1 MPAGSPKRLCSI
13 IMCSP
18 SATLT
23 VWAGSWLAGC
33 SAPDDVLE
41 ALHAWAP
48 RHTIAAGDP
57 MTGARTDLPW
67 SSRTTLPGSGVMAL
81 LKVIREAMAQPGAQL
96 RLVLPVPGDVR
107 GLPPGT
113 VFSADAIEAEEGL
126 LVGVPGTE
134 GTGLIPRWSD
144 DDTLQWTLY
153 STPIPPAPGP
163 GMSLGEAEYAMR
175 EAVRDAA
182 DALMQLHTTAVGAG
196 DSDPRELI
204 EAELADYARHDYPNS
219 IPLRAKRILDTA
231 DHVAAILTVAQREP
245 ASAPTSASAIGA
257 QETLLR
263 PLWDA
268 IRAAR
273 LVAVHAAA
281 RGN

>member
-1 MPAGSPKRLCSI
+1 
-13 IMCSP
+13 MCSP

-48 RHTIAAGDP
+48 KHTIAAGDP
-57 MTGARTDLPW
+57 VTGGRTDLPW
-67 SSRTTLPGSGVMAL
+67 SSRGNLPGTGVMAL
-81 LKVIREAMAQPGAQL
+81 LKVIRETMAAPGAQL

-107 GLPPGT
+107 GLPIGT
-113 VFSADAIEAEEGL
+113 AFAADAIEAEEGML
-126 LVGVPGTE
+126 IGVPGTD
-134 GTGLIPRWSD
+134 GTGLIPQWVD
-144 DDTLQWTLY
+144 DDTLQWTVY
-153 STPIPPAPGP
+153 STPIPLDPGHD
-163 GMSLGEAEYAMR
+163 MALGEAEYTMR

-182 DALMQLHTTAVGAG
+182 DALMQLHTTALGG
-196 DSDPRELI
+196 SDSDPRELI
-204 EAELADYARHDYPNS
+204 EAELADYSRHDYPES
-219 IPLRAKRILDTA
+219 IPLRARRILDTA

-273 LVAVHAAA
+273 LVAIHASA
-281 RGN
+281 RPTT

>member
-1 MPAGSPKRLCSI
+1 
-13 IMCSP
+13 MCSP

-23 VWAGSWLAGC
+23 VWASSWLAGC
-33 SAPDDVLE
+33 SAPDDVLA

-48 RHTIAAGDP
+48 KHTIAAGDP
-57 MTGARTDLPW
+57 ITGGRTDLPW
-67 SSRTTLPGSGVMAL
+67 SAHGYQPGSGVMAL
-81 LKVIREAMAQPGAQL
+81 LKVIRETMAQPGAQL

-107 GLPPGT
+107 GIPAGT
-113 VFSADAIEAEEGL
+113 AFAADAIEAGEGML
-126 LVGVPGTE
+126 IGVPGAE
-134 GTGLIPRWSD
+134 GTGLIPHWAE
-144 DDTLQWTLY
+144 DDTLQWTVY
-153 STPIPPAPGP
+153 SAPVPAAPGSD
-163 GMSLGEAEYAMR
+163 MSLGEAEYAMR

-182 DALMQLHTTAVGAG
+182 DALMKLHTTALGAA

-204 EAELADYARHDYPNS
+204 EAELADYSRHDYPES
-219 IPLRAKRILDTA
+219 IPLRARRILDTA

-257 QETLLR
+257 QESLLR

-273 LVAVHAAA
+273 LVAVHASA
-281 RGN
+281 RGSR

>member
-1 MPAGSPKRLCSI
+1 
-13 IMCSP
+13 MCSP

-33 SAPDDVLE
+33 SAPDDILA

-57 MTGARTDLPW
+57 VTGGRTDLPW
-67 SSRTTLPGSGVMAL
+67 SSHGNLPGSGVMAL
-81 LKVIREAMAQPGAQL
+81 LKVIRETMAQPGAQL

-107 GLPPGT
+107 GLPGGT
-113 VFSADAIEAEEGL
+113 AFAADAIEAEEGIL
-126 LVGVPGTE
+126 IGVPGSD
-134 GTGLIPRWSD
+134 GTGLIPQWAD
-144 DDTLQWTLY
+144 DDTLQWTVY
-153 STPIPPAPGP
+153 STPIPSAPGSD
-163 GMSLGEAEYAMR
+163 MSLGEAEYAMR

-182 DALMQLHTTAVGAG
+182 DALMKLHTTSVGAAE
-196 DSDPRELI
+196 SDPRELI
-204 EAELADYARHDYPNS
+204 EAELADYSRHDYPGS
-219 IPLRAKRILDTA
+219 IPLRARRILNTA

-245 ASAPTSASAIGA
+245 AASPTSASAIGA
-257 QETLLR
+257 QESLLR

-273 LVAVHAAA
+273 LVAVHASA
-281 RGN
+281 RSNH

>member
-1 MPAGSPKRLCSI
+1 
-13 IMCSP
+13 MCSP

-48 RHTIAAGDP
+48 QHTIAAGDP
-57 MTGARTDLPW
+57 VTGGRTDLPW
-67 SSRTTLPGSGVMAL
+67 SSRGNLPGTGMMAL
-81 LKVIREAMAQPGAQL
+81 LKVIRENMAQPGAQL

-107 GLPPGT
+107 GLPTGT
-113 VFSADAIEAEEGL
+113 AFAADAIEAEEGL
-126 LVGVPGTE
+126 LIGAPGTE
-134 GTGLIPRWSD
+134 GTGLIPQWID
-144 DDTLQWTLY
+144 EDTLQWSVY
-153 STPIPPAPGP
+153 STPIPPAPGQD
-163 GMSLGEAEYAMR
+163 MSLGEAEYAMR

-182 DALMQLHTTAVGAG
+182 DALLQLHTTSVGAA

-204 EAELADYARHDYPNS
+204 EAELADYSRHDYPDS
-219 IPLRAKRILDTA
+219 IPLRARKILDTA

-257 QETLLR
+257 QESLLR

-273 LVAVHAAA
+273 LVAIHAAA
-281 RGN
+281 RSTP

>member
-1 MPAGSPKRLCSI
+1 
-13 IMCSP
+13 MCSP

-23 VWAGSWLAGC
+23 VWASSWLAGR
-33 SAPDDVLE
+33 SAPDDVLA

-57 MTGARTDLPW
+57 LAGGRTDLPW
-67 SSRTTLPGSGVMAL
+67 SAHGNLPGSGVMAL
-81 LKVIREAMAQPGAQL
+81 LKVIRETMARPGSQL

-107 GLPPGT
+107 GVPAGT
-113 VFSADAIEAEEGL
+113 AFAADAITAEEGIL
-126 LVGVPGTE
+126 IGVPGTD
-134 GTGLIPRWSD
+134 GTGLIPQWAD
-144 DDTLQWTLY
+144 EDTLQWTVY
-153 STPIPPAPGP
+153 STPIPAAQPGP
-163 GMSLGEAEYAMR
+163 DMSLGEAEYAMR

-182 DALMQLHTTAVGAG
+182 DALMKLHTTALGTAE
-196 DSDPRELI
+196 SDPRELI
-204 EAELADYARHDYPNS
+204 EAELADYSRHDYPDS
-219 IPLRAKRILDTA
+219 IPLRARRILDTA

-257 QETLLR
+257 QESLLR

-273 LVAVHAAA
+273 LVAVRASA
-281 RGN
+281 RGNT

>member
-1 MPAGSPKRLCSI
+1 
-13 IMCSP
+13 MCSP

-23 VWAGSWLAGC
+23 VWAGSWLAGN

-41 ALHAWAP
+41 AMHAWAP

-57 MTGARTDLPW
+57 VTGGRTDLPW
-67 SSRTTLPGSGVMAL
+67 SSRANLPGSGVMPL
-81 LKVIREAMAQPGAQL
+81 LKVIREAMARPGAQL

-107 GLPPGT
+107 GLPVGT
-113 VFSADAIEAEEGL
+113 VFAADAVEAGEGL
-126 LVGVPGTE
+126 LIGVPGGE
-134 GTGLIPRWSD
+134 GTGLIPHLAED
-144 DDTLQWTLY
+144 DALQWTVY
-153 STPIPPAPGP
+153 SVPMPLAAGP
-163 GMSLGEAEYAMR
+163 DMSLGEAEYTMR

-182 DALMQLHTTAVGAG
+182 DALMKLHTTAVGVT

-204 EAELADYARHDYPNS
+204 EAELADYSRHDYPES
-219 IPLRAKRILDTA
+219 IPLRARRILDTA

-245 ASAPTSASAIGA
+245 ASSPTSATAIGA
-257 QETLLR
+257 HESLLR

-273 LVAVHAAA
+273 LVAIHTAA
-281 RGN
+281 RGPA

>member
-1 MPAGSPKRLCSI
+1 
-13 IMCSP
+13 MCSP

-23 VWAGSWLAGC
+23 VWAGSWLAGS

-48 RHTIAAGDP
+48 KHTIAAGDP
-57 MTGARTDLPW
+57 VTGGRTDLPW
-67 SSRTTLPGSGVMAL
+67 SSRGNLPGTGVMAL
-81 LKVIREAMAQPGAQL
+81 LKVIRETMTEPGALL

-107 GLPPGT
+107 GLPAGT
-113 VFSADAIEAEEGL
+113 AFAADAIDAGEGL
-126 LVGVPGTE
+126 LIGVPGAE
-134 GTGLIPRWSD
+134 GTGLIPQWAD
-144 DDTLQWTLY
+144 EDTLQWTVY

-163 GMSLGEAEYAMR
+163 DMSLGEAEYAMR

-182 DALMQLHTTAVGAG
+182 DALMQLHTTSVGNS
-196 DSDPRELI
+196 DTDPRELI
-204 EAELADYARHDYPNS
+204 EAELADYARHDYPDS
-219 IPLRAKRILDTA
+219 IPLRARRILDTA

-245 ASAPTSASAIGA
+245 ASAPTSASAIVT

-273 LVAVHAAA
+273 LAAVHAPA
-281 RGN
+281 RGRA

>member
-1 MPAGSPKRLCSI
+1 
-13 IMCSP
+13 MCSP

-57 MTGARTDLPW
+57 ITGGRTDLPW
-67 SSRTTLPGSGVMAL
+67 SAHGNTAGSGVMAL
-81 LKVIREAMAQPGAQL
+81 LKVIREAMAEPGAQL

-107 GLPPGT
+107 GLPVGT
-113 VFSADAIEAEEGL
+113 EFAADAVEAEQGL
-126 LVGVPGTE
+126 LIGVPGRQ
-134 GTGLIPRWSD
+134 GTGLIPHLAD
-144 DDTLQWTLY
+144 DGALQWTVY
-153 STPIPPAPGP
+153 TAPIPAAPVDEMP
-163 GMSLGEAEYAMR
+163 LGEAEYTMR

-182 DALMQLHTTAVGAG
+182 DALMKLHTTAAGAA

-204 EAELADYARHDYPNS
+204 EAELAAYSRHDYPES
-219 IPLRAKRILDTA
+219 IPLRAKRILDSA

-245 ASAPTSASAIGA
+245 ASAPTSVTAISA
-257 QETLLR
+257 QEDLLR
-263 PLWDA
+263 PLWNA

-281 RGN
+281 RGGQ

>member
-1 MPAGSPKRLCSI
+1 M

-33 SAPDDVLE
+33 SAPDDVLG
-41 ALHAWAP
+41 AMHAWASV
-48 RHTIAAGDP
+48 HTIAAGDP
-57 MTGARTDLPW
+57 VTGGRTDLPW
-67 SSRTTLPGSGVMAL
+67 SSRGDMPNTGVMAL
-81 LKVIREAMAQPGAQL
+81 LKMVRETMATPGTQL

-107 GLPPGT
+107 GLPVGT
-113 VFSADAIEAEEGL
+113 AFAADALEVGEGIL
-126 LVGVPGTE
+126 IGVPESE
-134 GTGLIPRWSD
+134 GTGLIPQWVD
-144 DDTLQWTLY
+144 ENTLQWSIYT
-153 STPIPPAPGP
+153 TAIPALPGP
-163 GMSLGEAEYAMR
+163 DMTLGEAEYAMR

-182 DALMQLHTTAVGAG
+182 DALMRLHTTGLGTG
-196 DSDPRELI
+196 DADPRELI
-204 EAELADYARHDYPNS
+204 EAELADYSRHIYPDS

-245 ASAPTSASAIGA
+245 ASSPTSASAA
-257 QETLLR
+257 TAHESLLR

-273 LVAVHAAA
+273 LIAI
-281 RGN
+281 RTSTPGSR

>member
-1 MPAGSPKRLCSI
+1 
-13 IMCSP
+13 MCSP

-23 VWAGSWLAGC
+23 VWAGSWLAGS

-57 MTGARTDLPW
+57 FSGARTDLPW
-67 SSRTTLPGSGVMAL
+67 SSRGTTGTGVMPL
-81 LKVIREAMAQPGAQL
+81 LKVIREALAEPGAHL

-107 GLPPGT
+107 GLPVGT
-113 VFSADAIEAEEGL
+113 AFAADAIEAGEGIL
-126 LVGVPGTE
+126 IGVPGAD
-134 GTGLIPRWSD
+134 GTGLIPQWESE
-144 DDTLQWTLY
+144 DTLQWTVY
-153 STPIPPAPGP
+153 SAPIPATTGID
-163 GMSLGEAEYAMR
+163 MSLGEAEFAMR

-182 DALMQLHTTAVGAG
+182 DALMRLHTTGLGSG
-196 DSDPRELI
+196 DADPRELI
-204 EAELADYARHDYPNS
+204 EAELADYSRHDYPES
-219 IPLRAKRILDTA
+219 IPLRARRILDSA

-245 ASAPTSASAIGA
+245 ASSPTSASAVI
-257 QETLLR
+257 EHESLLR

-273 LVAVHAAA
+273 LVAVHASA
-281 RGN
+281 RRA

>member
-1 MPAGSPKRLCSI
+1 M

-23 VWAGSWLAGC
+23 VWAGSWLAGN
-33 SAPDDVLE
+33 SAPDDVLG

-57 MTGARTDLPW
+57 LTGGRSDLPW
-67 SSRTTLPGSGVMAL
+67 SYRGEPTGSAVMPL
-81 LKVIREAMAQPGAQL
+81 LKVIREAMAGESAQV

-107 GLPPGT
+107 GLPVGT
-113 VFSADAIEAEEGL
+113 VFAADALEAGEGIL
-126 LVGVPGTE
+126 AGTPGSD
-134 GTGLIPRWSD
+134 GTGLIPLWVD
-144 DDTLQWTLY
+144 DDTLQWTVYTVPL
-153 STPIPPAPGP
+153 PAAPGTDL
-163 GMSLGEAEYAMR
+163 SLGEAEYTMR

-182 DALMQLHTTAVGAG
+182 DALMKLHTTGAG
-196 DSDPRELI
+196 GSDADPRQLI
-204 EAELADYARHDYPNS
+204 EAQLADYSRHDYPDS
-219 IPLRAKRILDTA
+219 IPLRARRILDTA

-245 ASAPTSASAIGA
+245 AASPTSASAMN
-257 QETLLR
+257 EHENLLR

-273 LVAVHAAA
+273 LIAVHAST
-281 RGN
+281 RS